1 MLFEFAA
8 DVVTLRG
15 QAKQGV
21 AEPPKAALGREG
33 SGVRLEDLGFRAS
46 G

>member
-21 AEPPKAALGREG
+21 AEPPKAVGDGRAQ
-33 SGVRLEDLGFRAS
+33 GFRLRI
-46 G
+46 

>member
-21 AEPPKAALGREG
+21 AEPKAALGREG